1 MNQSQSQKMSQKM
14 IKQPNARA
22 VALEAIKRVIDGG
35 GYSSLVVS
43 AALKRSGFDARDR
56 AFTADLVYGTIRHM
70 RSIDWAIARCADRPL
85 DRMSDGARDVLRLGA
100 YQLLFGGVP
109 PHAAVG
115 ETVELA
121 GPRERGFVNAVLRRL
136 AADPPAWPGGD
147 GEDDVAVRTGVAP
160 WVIRELRHIVG
171 GDAEAAAAA
180 LATRG
185 NLTLRTNRC
194 VTTIEALEAVLR
206 EDGHEP
212 TRSTLD
218 PDCLILDGGDPS
230 RMPGFTEG
238 WFAVQDQASALV
250 VRALDPQPGDRVL
263 DVCAAPGGKAS
274 FAACL
279 VGEEGLVVAG
289 DLRAGRADL
298 IRRGAQRLGGRVR
311 VLVQDATRPALR
323 GNFDRVLVDAP
334 CSGVGAARRRPELLW
349 RPRAEDLSGLAR
361 IQVAIACAAADFLK
375 PGGRLIYSVCT
386 FPRVE
391 TDAAA
396 DAVLRHRPD
405 LVPVPVPGPEG
416 SAERFRL
423 WPHLHGCDGMFI
435 AGFTNGA

>member
-1 MNQSQSQKMSQKM
+1 
-14 IKQPNARA
+14 
-22 VALEAIKRVIDGG
+22 
-35 GYSSLVVS
+35 
-43 AALKRSGFDARDR
+43 
-56 AFTADLVYGTIRHM
+56 
-70 RSIDWAIARCADRPL
+70 
-85 DRMSDGARDVLRLGA
+85 
-100 YQLLFGGVP
+100 
-109 PHAAVG
+109 
-115 ETVELA
+115 
-121 GPRERGFVNAVLRRL
+121 
-136 AADPPAWPGGD
+136 
-147 GEDDVAVRTGVAP
+147 
-160 WVIRELRHIVG
+160 
-171 GDAEAAAAA
+171 
-180 LATRG
+180 
-185 NLTLRTNRC
+185 
-194 VTTIEALEAVLR
+194 
-206 EDGHEP
+206 
-212 TRSTLD
+212 
-218 PDCLILDGGDPS
+218 
-230 RMPGFTEG
+230 MPGFTEG